1 MKFSERTAVEKLM
14 ELRMVRWWWSYARA
28 ERTKYANAR
37 ANIVT
42 LKKNALAILCMGSSA
57 CRLSSAGAIH
67 PRTMSRRSPCS
78 FMSPVP
84 CWLLPRASSA
94 DRRPRII
101 RRSSH
106 SAAVQRPRLERPL
119 LGQAFYDTSVV
130 AVAVAA
136 GPNPLPSPRCRL
148 PAPARGA
155 IEANAGDERRG
166 KSEEAAVVEPLEP
179 GERKPMDARCKSWP
193 EREAA

>member
-1 MKFSERTAVEKLM
+1 MGHKRVNAYGPSG
-14 ELRMVRWWWSYARA
+14 LR
-28 ERTKYANAR
+28 
-37 ANIVT
+37 
-42 LKKNALAILCMGSSA
+42 
-57 CRLSSAGAIH
+57 
-67 PRTMSRRSPCS
+67 
-78 FMSPVP
+78 
-84 CWLLPRASSA
+84 LL
-94 DRRPRII
+94 RII

-106 SAAVQRPRLERPL
+106 HPAVQRPRLERPL
-119 LGQAFYDTSVV
+119 PGQAFHDTSVV
-130 AVAVAA
+130 AVIVVA

-166 KSEEAAVVEPLEP
+166 KSEEAAVVEPMEP